1 MGAHLIKVVPP
12 FIFMNYI
19 TEIMAEVFSPDDLYL
34 ESGVF
39 AKEQPLSIIGSP
51 GVGKSL
57 LVLQMAVCFVTGRP
71 YLGWQVRKHEF
82 PWLIL
87 QTENNGRRMQQ
98 TLNGYKKWLTQDEWK
113 VVTEMIH
120 IPSIADGYNSFLHL
134 DKQGNMGLLR
144 KIVVER
150 QPGVIVLDPLS
161 SFAAGNI
168 STRTG
173 MESTIGALAELA
185 NCGRDGCS
193 LIILHHSLTGVEGV
207 KKAHGFNRTAFA
219 RDSKLLVAWVRGQIN
234 IAPANDENNT
244 QLAVFC
250 GKNSNGPEFETFGIK
265 LNTETMTYDVDP
277 TFDCL
282 AWKGLVAG
290 EAPSAHRP
298 NPKNVALLL
307 KDIQLVK
314 KDLVAWIMEE
324 FGCGKSK
331 AYEAILE
338 AEGVTIKRNEHG
350 LFVPM

>member
-1 MGAHLIKVVPP
+1 
-12 FIFMNYI
+12 MNDI
-19 TEIMAEVFSPDDLYL
+19 AEIMAEVFSPDDLYL

-39 AKEQPLSIIGSP
+39 AKEQPLSIIGAP

-71 YLGWQVRKHEF
+71 FLGWPVRKHEF

-98 TLNGYKKWLTQDEWK
+98 TLSGYKKWLTQNEWK

-134 DKQGNMGLLR
+134 DKPDNMALLR

-150 QPGVIVLDPLS
+150 QPGVIAFDPLS

-173 MESTIGALAELA
+173 MESTIEALAELA
-185 NCGRDGCS
+185 NCGKDGCS
-193 LIILHHSLTGVEGV
+193 LIILHHALTGAEGI
-207 KKAHGFNRTAFA
+207 KKAHGFNRTAFG
-219 RDSKLLVAWVRGQIN
+219 RDSKLLVGWVRGQIN
-234 IAPANDENNT
+234 IAPASEENNT

-250 GKNSNGPEFETFGIK
+250 GKNSNGPEFETFGTK
-265 LNTETMTYDVDP
+265 LDAETMTYEVDG
-277 TFDCL
+277 TFDYE
-282 AWKGLVAG
+282 AWKELLAG
-290 EAPSAHRP
+290 DATSSRRP
-298 NPKNVALLL
+298 NPKNVAALLDDVAL
-307 KDIQLVK
+307 IK
-314 KDLVAWIMEE
+314 KDLVNWIMDE
-324 FGCGKSK
+324 FGCQKSN
-331 AYEAILE
+331 AYKAILA

-350 LFVPM
+350 LFVPL